1 MDACLHKYMIKDA
14 IADGNVLRFS
24 VEYQSVVS
32 AEEISINGIDPKQLD
47 DPEYCRRH
55 NIDIES
61 LYHNDERISKIAKHI
76 FEHHEQHAHPQEK
89 TFIRHCLQLIRFRLL
104 GNTMMNL
111 RN

>member
-1 MDACLHKYMIKDA
+1 MLDRALLQRLTH
-14 IADGNVLRFS
+14 IA
-24 VEYQSVVS
+24 YP

-76 FEHHEQHAHPQEK
+76 FEHHEQHAHPQGKDIYTALFEEQ
-89 TFIRHCLQLIRFRLL
+89 QLS
-104 GNTMMNL
+104 
-111 RN
+111 